1 MIPIKTSLSSTAEQ
15 RLPPDVDNTKSD
27 DQEEEEMVIMKRL
40 PGVTTRL
47 WEGLLRGRGFQMKE
61 GRLIRS
67 PDRKNLSKSGTRV
80 SKRAESPPSPSNARS
95 VENNRTVID
104 VPESALQVAFKRTK
118 SFAVKSDFD
127 SSKSSLQHTSLTP
140 KPTIARPSSISAP
153 SLKDKHILPEG
164 ERRLFIGLKF
174 RLLGEASSQT
184 LTEALSLRGGLIVL
198 DEEEIVD
205 YIVVRLARYV
215 KNSIYFS
222 SLFMI
227 VLLVEVRS
235 I

>member
-67 PDRKNLSKSGTRV
+67 PDRKNLSKSGTRA
-80 SKRAESPPSPSNARS
+80 SKRTESLSPSNARS

-104 VPESALQVAFKRTK
+104 APESALQVAFKRTK

-140 KPTIARPSSISAP
+140 KRTVARSSSIPAP

-174 RLLGEASSQT
+174 RLLGEANSQT
-184 LTEALSLRGGLIVL
+184 LTEALSLRGGLIVS
-198 DEEEIVD
+198 DEEETVD